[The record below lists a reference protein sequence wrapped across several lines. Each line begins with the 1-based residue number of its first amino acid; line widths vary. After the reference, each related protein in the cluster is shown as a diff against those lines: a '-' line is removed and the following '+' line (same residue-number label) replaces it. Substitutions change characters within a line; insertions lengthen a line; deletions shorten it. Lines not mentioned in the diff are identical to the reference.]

1 MFRSRTQPA
10 TAAPAPAA
18 ADQAGAPPSA
28 VDDPDVLAPVGTADV
43 DLTHLGNERSWLE
56 RFESVLALVSP
67 LTSSPGAP
75 LQTSNFIRSMQ
86 PSLMPRTSLHQGV
99 VSGLSVLSA
108 RGVSAKV
115 EQLTDRLTGGSSSLV
130 ARLAVR
136 AGLVGAGRGLRMVPR
151 GEGAAWPSEVA
162 HLSGELLELGA
173 AGGALYDV
181 LSAVRPEAS
190 ADERSALRLTVT
202 TGTSLGAALW
212 ASRHYLAERR
222 SFFTDDFDKLPLTLP
237 RSIANTAAVT
247 VVGTGIA
254 VGYRASRRGLQRY
267 LGPGITKNVLA
278 RGANAAFWAAGTAGL
293 YWAGVSYIGRSNE
306 HVDPGYNV
314 APTSPLV
321 SGSPDSLCPFDEL
334 GQQGRRF
341 VLDALEPGLISETMG
356 EPAES
361 PIRIFVGFNS
371 HPIHSTSRTEI
382 ALEEMERTGA
392 YDRKYLL
399 LISPTGT
406 GWVDHTMIEAAEFF
420 TRGDVASVCIQYGR
434 YPSFLSLQKVRQG
447 RRQFRGLVW
456 GVHQRLLGIP
466 EDQRPTVLVFG
477 ESLGAWA
484 SSDVVMKEG
493 IEGFD
498 RYSIDRA
505 LWFGMPHLAKWSKAG
520 LDRPGAL
527 VPDGT
532 VGVFDR
538 WEGLE
543 ELSPAE
549 RDELRVVQLS
559 HDNDPITHV
568 DPSILYS
575 RPDWLGEPRGRGVP
589 ESQHW
594 YPVVTAFQTLI
605 DAANAMRNEPGE
617 FRSTGHDYRADTAR
631 FVAEGY
637 RFPYTEDQLAN
648 VEVELRRLERERAAR
663 IKGPDADDSSPTPT
677 AEPATAPAATT
688 TDGKPDG
695 ADGRPSG
702 PAHHR
707 LGHRTTGARWST
719 SGRRRAS
726 TGAGNE
732 PQRP

>member
-1 MFRSRTQPA
+1 
-10 TAAPAPAA
+10 
-18 ADQAGAPPSA
+18 
-28 VDDPDVLAPVGTADV
+28 
-43 DLTHLGNERSWLE
+43 
-56 RFESVLALVSP
+56 
-67 LTSSPGAP
+67 
-75 LQTSNFIRSMQ
+75 
-86 PSLMPRTSLHQGV
+86 
-99 VSGLSVLSA
+99 
-108 RGVSAKV
+108 
-115 EQLTDRLTGGSSSLV
+115 
-130 ARLAVR
+130 
-136 AGLVGAGRGLRMVPR
+136 
-151 GEGAAWPSEVA
+151 
-162 HLSGELLELGA
+162 
-173 AGGALYDV
+173 
-181 LSAVRPEAS
+181 
-190 ADERSALRLTVT
+190 
-202 TGTSLGAALW
+202 
-212 ASRHYLAERR
+212 
-222 SFFTDDFDKLPLTLP
+222 
-237 RSIANTAAVT
+237 
-247 VVGTGIA
+247 
-254 VGYRASRRGLQRY
+254 
-267 LGPGITKNVLA
+267 
-278 RGANAAFWAAGTAGL
+278 
-293 YWAGVSYIGRSNE
+293 
-306 HVDPGYNV
+306 
-314 APTSPLV
+314 
-321 SGSPDSLCPFDEL
+321 
-334 GQQGRRF
+334 
-341 VLDALEPGLISETMG
+341 
-356 EPAES
+356 
-361 PIRIFVGFNS
+361 
-371 HPIHSTSRTEI
+371 
-382 ALEEMERTGA
+382 
-392 YDRKYLL
+392 
-399 LISPTGT
+399 
-406 GWVDHTMIEAAEFF
+406 MIEAAEFF

-538 WEGLE
+538 WEELE

>member
-1 MFRSRTQPA
+1 VNADVTPLDDLRPIDESSSA
-10 TAAPAPAA
+10 T
-18 ADQAGAPPSA
+18 
-28 VDDPDVLAPVGTADV
+28 DPGELTPVGTADP
-43 DLTHLGNERSWLE
+43 DLRNLGTQRGWLQ

-75 LQTSNFIRSMQ
+75 LQTTNFIRSMQ

-99 VSGLSVLSA
+99 VSGLSVLTA
-108 RGVSAKV
+108 RGVSGKV
-115 EQLTDRLTGGSSSLV
+115 EQLTDRLSGGSSSLV
-130 ARLAVR
+130 VRLAVR
-136 AGLVGAGRGLRMVPR
+136 AGLVGVGRGLRMVPR
-151 GEGAAWPSEVA
+151 AEGPAWPSEVA
-162 HLSGELLELGA
+162 HLGGELLELGA

-181 LSAVRPEAS
+181 LSAIRPEAS
-190 ADERSALRLTVT
+190 ADERTALRLSVT

-247 VVGTGIA
+247 ALGTGIA
-254 VGYRASRRGLQRY
+254 VGFRASRRGLQHY
-267 LGPGITKNVLA
+267 LGPGITKDLLA
-278 RGANAAFWAAGTAGL
+278 RGANAGLWAAGTAGL
-293 YWAGVSYIGRSNE
+293 YWAGVSYIGRANE
-306 HVDPGYNV
+306 KVDPGYQEP
-314 APTSPLV
+314 PTSPLV

-341 VLDALEPGLISETMG
+341 VLDALEPELITDTMG
-356 EPAES
+356 EPATA

-392 YDRKYLL
+392 YDRRYLL

-406 GWVDHTMIEAAEFF
+406 GWVDHTMIEAAEFMM
-420 TRGDVASVCIQYGR
+420 RGDVASVCIQYGR

-520 LDRPGAL
+520 LDRPGTL
-527 VPDGT
+527 VPEGT

-538 WEGLE
+538 WE
-543 ELSPAE
+543 ELAELTPGE
-549 RDELRVVQLS
+549 RDALRVVQLS

-568 DPSILYS
+568 DPAILYS

-605 DAANAMRNEPGE
+605 DAANAMRNEPGQ

-637 RFPYTEDQLAN
+637 RLPYTEDQLAN
-648 VEVELRRLERERAAR
+648 VEVELRRLETERAAR
-663 IKGPDADDSSPTPT
+663 IKGPQPEEGAD
-677 AEPATAPAATT
+677 ATAGT
-688 TDGKPDG
+688 GG
-695 ADGRPSG
+695 SSG
-702 PAHHR
+702 GSSA
-707 LGHRTTGARWST
+707 GTRTKGARWKL
-719 SGRRRAS
+719 SGRHRKRS
-726 TGAGNE
+726 
-732 PQRP
+732 

>member
-1 MFRSRTQPA
+1 MRLPRARRTGR
-10 TAAPAPAA
+10 TTL
-18 ADQAGAPPSA
+18 
-28 VDDPDVLAPVGTADV
+28 VPDVIGPDTTVPVGADPTGVDPGADPLEPVGTADV
-43 DLTHLGNERSWLE
+43 DLEHLATGTSWIERL
-56 RFESVLALVSP
+56 ESVLAVLSP

-75 LQTSNFIRSMQ
+75 LQTTNFIRSMQ

-99 VSGLSVLSA
+99 VSGLSVLAA
-108 RGVSAKV
+108 RGVSHRV
-115 EQLTDRLTGGSSSLV
+115 ERLTDALTGGSSSLPL
-130 ARLAVR
+130 RLTVR

-151 GEGAAWPSEVA
+151 GDGPAWPSEVA
-162 HLSGELLELGA
+162 HLGGELLELGA

-181 LSAVRPEAS
+181 LSAARPGAS
-190 ADERSALRLTVT
+190 ADERSALRLLVT
-202 TGTSLGAALW
+202 TGTSLGAAVW

-237 RSIANTAAVT
+237 RSAANTAAVT
-247 VVGTGIA
+247 AVGTGLA
-254 VGYRASRRGLQRY
+254 AGYRLSRRGLQGY

-278 RGANAAFWAAGTAGL
+278 RSTNAALWAAGTAGL
-293 YWAGVSYIGRSNE
+293 YWAGVSAIGRANE
-306 HVDPGYNV
+306 KVDPGYTDP
-314 APTSPLV
+314 PTSPLV
-321 SGSPDSLCPFDEL
+321 SGSPDSLCPFEEL

-341 VLDALEPGLISETMG
+341 VLDALEPELISETMG
-356 EPAES
+356 EPAVA

-392 YDRKYLL
+392 YEREYLL

-420 TRGDVASVCIQYGR
+420 TRGNVASVCIQYGR

-466 EDQRPTVLVFG
+466 EDRRPTVLVFG
-477 ESLGAWA
+477 ESLGAWS

-493 IEGFD
+493 IEGLD

-527 VPDGT
+527 VPEGT

-538 WEGLE
+538 WEELE
-543 ELSPAE
+543 QLTPEQ
-549 RDELRVVQLS
+549 RDGLRVVQLS

-568 DPSILYS
+568 DPTLLYS
-575 RPDWLGEPRGRGVP
+575 PPDWLGEPRGRGVP
-589 ESQHW
+589 ESQRW

-605 DAANAMRNEPGE
+605 DAANAMRNEPGQ

-637 RFPYTEDQLAN
+637 RLPYTEDQLAN
-648 VEVELRRLERERAAR
+648 VEVELRRLETERAER
-663 IKGPDADDSSPTPT
+663 IKGQAEPPAGDDAPGADLGGATPSRSASTPT
-677 AEPATAPAATT
+677 T
-688 TDGKPDG
+688 
-695 ADGRPSG
+695 G
-702 PAHHR
+702 PA
-707 LGHRTTGARWST
+707 GRTSGARWTS
-719 SGRRRAS
+719 SGRHR
-726 TGAGNE
+726 T
-732 PQRP
+732 QRSESQSAPA

>member
-1 MFRSRTQPA
+1 M
-10 TAAPAPAA
+10 
-18 ADQAGAPPSA
+18 
-28 VDDPDVLAPVGTADV
+28 DDPTTPTRTLSAVGTADEQLAEV
-43 DLTHLGNERSWLE
+43 GTQSSLLE
-56 RFESVLALVSP
+56 KFESVLGVLSP

-75 LQTSNFIRSMQ
+75 LETSHFIRSMQ
-86 PSLMPRTSLHQGV
+86 PSLMPRTSLHQGA
-99 VSGLSVLSA
+99 VSGLSVLAA
-108 RGVSAKV
+108 RAVSSRV
-115 EQLTDRLTGGSSSLV
+115 ERTTNRLSGNSDSLLV
-130 ARLAVR
+130 RLAVR
-136 AGLVGAGRGLRMVPR
+136 AGLAGAGRALRMVPR
-151 GEGAAWPSEVA
+151 SNEQAWVSEVA
-162 HLSGELLELGA
+162 HMSGELVELGA
-173 AGGALYDV
+173 LGGALYDV
-181 LSAVRPEAS
+181 LSAARPHS
-190 ADERSALRLTVT
+190 SPDERTALRLAVT
-202 TGTSLGAALW
+202 TGASLGAALW

-237 RSIANTAAVT
+237 RTLVNTAAVT
-247 VVGTGIA
+247 AVGTGLG
-254 VGYRASRRGLQRY
+254 VGYRASRHGLTRY

-278 RGANAAFWAAGTAGL
+278 RAANAGLWAAGTAGL
-293 YWAGVSYIGRSNE
+293 YWAGVSYIGRANE
-306 HVDPGYNV
+306 KVDPGYDH

-321 SGSPDSLCPFDEL
+321 SGSPDSLAPFDEL

-341 VLDALEPGLISETMG
+341 VLDALEPELIESTMG
-356 EPAES
+356 EPGTA

-371 HPIHSTSRTEI
+371 HPIHSTSRTET

-466 EDQRPTVLVFG
+466 EDRRPTVLVFG
-477 ESLGAWA
+477 ESLGAWS

-520 LDRPGAL
+520 LDRPGQMI
-527 VPDGT
+527 PDGT

-538 WEGLE
+538 WDELA
-543 ELSPAE
+543 ELSPE
-549 RDELRVVQLS
+549 QRDALRVVQVS

-589 ESQHW
+589 DSQHW
-594 YPVVTAFQTLI
+594 YPVVTFLQTLI
-605 DAANAMRNEPGE
+605 DAANAMRNAPGQ

-637 RFPYTEDQLAN
+637 RLPYTDDQLAN
-648 VEVELRRLERERAAR
+648 VELELRRLERERAAK
-663 IKGPDADDSSPTPT
+663 ISGDHDDADATTGDAAVADDTT
-677 AEPATAPAATT
+677 TAPAT
-688 TDGKPDG
+688 TDDTTAPVV
-695 ADGRPSG
+695 PE
-702 PAHHR
+702 PARVR
-707 LGHRTTGARWST
+707 LGGGRTAGPRWST
-719 SGRRRAS
+719 SGRAR
-726 TGAGNE
+726 TGAPSTAAERGGT
-732 PQRP
+732 PAGTS

>member
-1 MFRSRTQPA
+1 M
-10 TAAPAPAA
+10 
-18 ADQAGAPPSA
+18 GPSLA
-28 VDDPDVLAPVGTADV
+28 RMVDPTRPSDPLSAVGTADEQLV
-43 DLTHLGNERSWLE
+43 SVGTQSSMLE
-56 RFESVLALVSP
+56 RLESVLGVLSP

-75 LQTSNFIRSMQ
+75 LETTHFIRSMQ
-86 PSLMPRTSLHQGV
+86 PSLMPRTSLHQGA
-99 VSGLSVLSA
+99 VSGLSVLAA
-108 RGVSAKV
+108 RAVSSRV
-115 EQLTDRLTGGSSSLV
+115 ERTTNRLSGNSDSLLV
-130 ARLAVR
+130 RLATR
-136 AGLVGAGRGLRMVPR
+136 AGLAGAGRALRMVPR
-151 GEGAAWPSEVA
+151 SSDQPWVSEVA
-162 HLSGELLELGA
+162 HMSGELVELGA
-173 AGGALYDV
+173 LGGALYDV
-181 LSAVRPEAS
+181 LSAVRPAAS
-190 ADERSALRLTVT
+190 PDERTALRLAVT
-202 TGTSLGAALW
+202 TSASLGAALW

-237 RSIANTAAVT
+237 RTLLNTAAVT
-247 VVGTGIA
+247 AVGTGLG
-254 VGYRASRRGLQRY
+254 VGYRASRHGLTRY
-267 LGPGITKNVLA
+267 LGPGVTKNLLA
-278 RGANAAFWAAGTAGL
+278 RAANAGLWAAGTAGL
-293 YWAGVSYIGRSNE
+293 YWAGVSYIGRANE
-306 HVDPGYNV
+306 KVDPGYDH

-321 SGSPDSLCPFDEL
+321 SGSPDSLAPFDEL

-341 VLDALEPGLISETMG
+341 VLDALEPELIESTMG
-356 EPAES
+356 EPATA

-371 HPIHSTSRTEI
+371 HPIHSTSRTET

-466 EDQRPTVLVFG
+466 RDQRPTVLVFG
-477 ESLGAWA
+477 ESLGAWS

-520 LDRPGAL
+520 LDRPGQMI
-527 VPDGT
+527 PEGT

-538 WEGLE
+538 WDELE
-543 ELSPAE
+543 ELTPE
-549 RDELRVVQLS
+549 QRDALRVVQVS

-589 ESQHW
+589 DSQHW
-594 YPVVTAFQTLI
+594 YPVVTFLQTLI
-605 DAANAMRNEPGE
+605 DAANAMRNEPGQ

-637 RFPYTEDQLAN
+637 RLPYTDDQLAN
-648 VEVELRRLERERAAR
+648 VELELRRLERERAAK
-663 IKGPDADDSSPTPT
+663 ISGDHESDVETPDSSGDAGTATATAT
-677 AEPATAPAATT
+677 AEPVAPRIRLGGGRTSGPRWSASGRARTGPTTPAAERGGT
-688 TDGKPDG
+688 
-695 ADGRPSG
+695 
-702 PAHHR
+702 PA
-707 LGHRTTGARWST
+707 GT
-719 SGRRRAS
+719 S
-726 TGAGNE
+726 
-732 PQRP
+732 

>member
-1 MFRSRTQPA
+1 MVEPGT
-10 TAAPAPAA
+10 
-18 ADQAGAPPSA
+18 PSGPLSA
-28 VDDPDVLAPVGTADV
+28 VGTADEQLV
-43 DLTHLGNERSWLE
+43 RVGTQSSLLE
-56 RFESVLALVSP
+56 KFESVLGVLSP

-75 LQTSNFIRSMQ
+75 LETTHFIRSMQ
-86 PSLMPRTSLHQGV
+86 PSLMPRTSLHQGA
-99 VSGLSVLSA
+99 VSGLSVLAA
-108 RGVSAKV
+108 RAVSTRI
-115 EQLTDRLTGGSSSLV
+115 ERTTNRLSGNSDSLLV
-130 ARLAVR
+130 RLAVR
-136 AGLVGAGRGLRMVPR
+136 AGLAGAGRMLRMVPR
-151 GEGAAWPSEVA
+151 SDEQAWVSEVA
-162 HLSGELLELGA
+162 HMSGELVELGA
-173 AGGALYDV
+173 LGGALYDL
-181 LSAVRPEAS
+181 LSAARPHS
-190 ADERSALRLTVT
+190 SPDERTALRLAVT

-237 RSIANTAAVT
+237 RTLVNTAAVT
-247 VVGTGIA
+247 AVGTGLG
-254 VGYRASRRGLQRY
+254 VGYRASRHGLTRY

-278 RGANAAFWAAGTAGL
+278 RAANAGLWAAGTAGL
-293 YWAGVSYIGRSNE
+293 YWAGVSYIGRANE
-306 HVDPGYNV
+306 KVDPGYDH

-321 SGSPDSLCPFDEL
+321 SGSADSLAPFDEL

-341 VLDALEPGLISETMG
+341 VLDALEPELIESTMG
-356 EPAES
+356 EPATA

-371 HPIHSTSRTEI
+371 HPIHSTSRTET

-392 YDRKYLL
+392 YDRKFLL

-466 EDQRPTVLVFG
+466 EDRRPTVLVFG
-477 ESLGAWA
+477 ESLGAWS

-520 LDRPGAL
+520 LDRPGQMI
-527 VPDGT
+527 PDGT

-538 WEGLE
+538 WD
-543 ELSPAE
+543 ELAE
-549 RDELRVVQLS
+549 LTPEQRDALRVVQVS

-589 ESQHW
+589 DSQHW
-594 YPVVTAFQTLI
+594 YPVVTFLQTMI
-605 DAANAMRNEPGE
+605 DAANAMRNEPGQ

-637 RFPYTEDQLAN
+637 RLPYTDDQLAN
-648 VEVELRRLERERAAR
+648 VELELRRLERDRAAK
-663 IKGPDADDSSPTPT
+663 ISGDHESSDDAAET
-677 AEPATAPAATT
+677 AAPAAAT
-688 TDGKPDG
+688 TDPVASTEPVAPRVRLGG
-695 ADGRPSG
+695 GRTSG
-702 PAHHR
+702 PRWSASGR
-707 LGHRTTGARWST
+707 ARTGASSAAAERGGTPAGT
-719 SGRRRAS
+719 S
-726 TGAGNE
+726 
-732 PQRP
+732 